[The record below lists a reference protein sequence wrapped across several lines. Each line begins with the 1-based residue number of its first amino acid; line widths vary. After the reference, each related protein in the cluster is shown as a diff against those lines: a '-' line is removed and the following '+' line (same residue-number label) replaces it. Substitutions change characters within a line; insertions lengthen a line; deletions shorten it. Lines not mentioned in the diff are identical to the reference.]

1 MPSSTSSSEKA
12 SRARVPWALLAALL
26 LFTASERA
34 FWRSDHLL
42 TVAHRY
48 TPRGD
53 DGDPLVTDAALRLLP
68 PGPLVTLLGSSQVRE
83 GLDCAAFEA
92 ALPGQAC
99 RSLAVSGGTPLDA
112 LYIQGRLGDRPR
124 TTVLALF
131 PKLFHIAPKAPFV
144 DLAGVRAAAGMRGPW
159 RLGGSTWGSLGFGL
173 LQQASPTL
181 RYKDAA
187 WALWREVRSD
197 PRAAWRLVQPP
208 VPERLLARAERQ
220 PDRYFANRVG
230 VLDQDTR
237 LGPITRLQHAALDR
251 FLTREHEAGRTPI
264 VVDFPTHPDYP
275 TTLAA
280 DVRDDYAAL
289 LARLAVRDD
298 IRFVPRTALPALGSE
313 DFLDFMHL
321 GPHGRARVSEALARV
336 VQDTPQL
343 R

>member
-1 MPSSTSSSEKA
+1 
-12 SRARVPWALLAALL
+12 VPWALLAALL

-34 FWRSDHLL
+34 FWRSDRVL

-53 DGDPLVTDAALRLLP
+53 DGDPLVTDAAVRLLP

-92 ALPGQAC
+92 ALPRQAC

-131 PKLFHIAPKAPFV
+131 PKLFHIAPKAPFAG
-144 DLAGVRAAAGMRGPW
+144 LAGVSVAMRGPW
-159 RLGGSTWGSLGFGL
+159 SLGGSTWGTLGFGL

-197 PRAAWRLVQPP
+197 PGAAWQGTRAP
-208 VPERLLARAERQ
+208 VSERLLEHTERQ
-220 PDRYFANRVG
+220 PERYFANRAG

-237 LGPITRLQHAALDR
+237 LGPITWLQHAALDR
-251 FLTREHEAGRTPI
+251 FLTRERAAGRTPI

-289 LARLAVRDD
+289 LARLAVRGD
-298 IRFVPRTALPALGSE
+298 IHFVPRSALPALGPE

-321 GPHGRARVSEALARV
+321 SPHGRAAVSEALARV
-336 VQDTPQL
+336 VHDTAQV